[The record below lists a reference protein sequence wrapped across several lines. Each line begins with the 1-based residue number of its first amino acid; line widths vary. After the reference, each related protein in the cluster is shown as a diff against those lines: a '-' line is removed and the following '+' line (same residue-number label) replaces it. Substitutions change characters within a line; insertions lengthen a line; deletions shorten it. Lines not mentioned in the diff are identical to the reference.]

1 VIATSKKQRGKS
13 GPALVPNT
21 TKLVKKTQ
29 MSLVSA
35 LYTQVLN
42 RLFFIQFFF
51 FFFSFSLRA
60 SVCPSS
66 QTVDQQNL

>member
-13 GPALVPNT
+13 GSALVPNT
-21 TKLVKKTQ
+21 TKLVKKAQ

-35 LYTQVLN
+35 LHTQVLN

-51 FFFSFSLRA
+51 FSSFSLRA